1 MPSVET
7 SVAGQASTDRAER
20 YVVHP
25 APSVTRCQVH
35 PGSFVRRRL
44 AVGPRGPGIY
54 RECTP
59 RIGEPPHLLD
69 VTGVETIVVGRAQ
82 TSRLTPSELDVL
94 EDAANGLSVRESGL
108 LRRKGVET
116 VKSQRGS
123 VLRKLGAR
131 TMTHAVAL
139 SLQNGVEASDR

>member
-1 MPSVET
+1 MRDRE
-7 SVAGQASTDRAER
+7 STGPMER
-20 YVVHP
+20 PFVRP
-25 APSVTRCQVH
+25 APGLTCCEVH

-44 AVGPRGPGIY
+44 AVGSRGPGVY

-69 VTGVETIVVGRAQ
+69 GDGVENIVVARSR

-108 LRRKGVET
+108 LRRKGAET
-116 VKSQRGS
+116 VKTQRGS
-123 VLRKLGAR
+123 VLRKFGAR

-139 SLQNGVEASDR
+139 SLQNGVELSDH